1 MRIVIDGRWIKQ
13 TGIGRYLQKTLS
25 KLLELDKKNTYL
37 LLVRSCDLPYIKLQ
51 AKNLEL
57 IKADYPWYSLA
68 EQSKLLKL
76 INSLKPDLVH
86 FTNFNMPLMYGG
98 KFVVTIHDLTLL
110 NFKNINK
117 QKILPSLYY
126 AKDLAMKKVLKKA
139 VSDSFAI
146 FTPTKFV
153 KKQIISKYKIES
165 SKVIV
170 TPEATEPKKRIIK
183 KTDLNSLGITK
194 PFILYVGNA
203 YPHKNLERLV
213 LAYGKLITDYL
224 LDYQLVIVG
233 KKDSFRDQVE
243 RDVNKAGLNDKVIFT
258 GFVSDDTLHYLY
270 KSAEIYVFPSLS
282 EGFGLP
288 GLEAMSYDLP
298 VVSSNE
304 TCLPEVLG
312 DGALYF
318 DPRNINDMA
327 RKMAKLISDDE
338 LKLTLIKLGRNR
350 IKNFSW
356 EITAKKTFNTYKK
369 ALKN

>member
-25 KLLELDKKNTYL
+25 HLLEIDNKNKYL

-57 IKADYPWYSLA
+57 IKADYPWYSLS

-76 INSLKPDLVH
+76 IKSLKPDLVH
-86 FTNFNMPLMYGG
+86 FTNFNMPLMYKG

-126 AKDLAMKKVLKKA
+126 AKHLAMKKVLKKA
-139 VSDSFAI
+139 VLDSATI

-153 KKQIISKYKIES
+153 KNQIVSKYKLDP
-165 SKVIV
+165 SKIIV
-170 TPEATEPKKRIIK
+170 TPEATESKVRLVK
-183 KTDLNSLGITK
+183 KTDLRSLGITK

-203 YPHKNLERLV
+203 YPHKNLERLI
-213 LAYGKLITDYL
+213 LAYGKIITDYL

-233 KKDSFRDQVE
+233 KKDSFRDQIE
-243 RDVNKAGLNDKVIFT
+243 QDVNKARLNDKVIFT

-288 GLEAMSYDLP
+288 ALEAMSYDLP
-298 VVSSNE
+298 VVSSDA

-312 DGALYF
+312 DAALYF
-318 DPRNINDMA
+318 DPQNIDDMA
-327 RKMAKLISDDE
+327 RKMAKLISDDK
-338 LKLTLIKLGRNR
+338 LKSKLVKLGRKR
-350 IKNFSW
+350 LKNFSW
-356 EITAKKTFNTYKK
+356 DITAKKTLSSYKK
-369 ALKN
+369 AFKS